1 MKSKPTV
8 IRETFPSH
16 TAVTERDCLFPR
28 EQHPDNR
35 TAQQFFR
42 DMAFKQFMKSK
53 KPKQK
58 VRDFFTISKPVVCI
72 TTGETFVS
80 VTAAANAHGI
90 NKGQLSK
97 HLNGHFT
104 DMYGMVFKFQDQL

>member
-1 MKSKPTV
+1 MKTKPTF

-16 TAVTERDCLFPR
+16 TQIKETDYLFPR

-35 TAQQFFR
+35 TAQEFFR
-42 DMAFKQFMKSK
+42 DMAFKQFMKK
-53 KPKQK
+53 QKPKVK
-58 VRDFFTISKPVVCI
+58 RCNFFATSRAVVCI

-80 VTAAANAHGI
+80 VTSAANAHGI

-97 HLNGHFT
+97 HLNGHMG
-104 DMYGMVFKFQDQL
+104 DIYGMVFKFQDQL